1 MARLSLQSPLRAHFL
16 RLHSNPSSKEP
27 GKGPLSHLAYIF
39 REMAPSPIPSQ
50 REVSSTPG
58 FLPSGHYPP
67 LPEGPLGS
75 FPPLSILSLDQ
86 APPRLLLPIQPV
98 PNRKAL
104 SLGSHRSP
112 LTLPSS
118 KRKQTKPALPPGVHC
133 IPTARLVL
141 ASGVGVG
148 DLPGVP
154 KQPLGN
160 KASSESPQPFPRPP
174 SPLAA
179 QETFQS
185 PERPRPVV
193 RKQARR
199 DVRQPALLPRSL
211 IAPSSAPAS
220 PL

>member
-1 MARLSLQSPLRAHFL
+1 MGQALPPIPTQSTLPPPPLQLLLKR
-16 RLHSNPSSKEP
+16 P
-27 GKGPLSHLAYIF
+27 GKGLLSHLAYIF

-67 LPEGPLGS
+67 LPEAPLSS

-118 KRKQTKPALPPGVHC
+118 KRKQTEPALPPGVHC

-160 KASSESPQPFPRPP
+160 KASSESPQPSPP
-174 SPLAA
+174 QVHWQHRKHSRALNAHV
-179 QETFQS
+179 QE
-185 PERPRPVV
+185 
-193 RKQARR
+193 
-199 DVRQPALLPRSL
+199 
-211 IAPSSAPAS
+211 
-220 PL
+220 